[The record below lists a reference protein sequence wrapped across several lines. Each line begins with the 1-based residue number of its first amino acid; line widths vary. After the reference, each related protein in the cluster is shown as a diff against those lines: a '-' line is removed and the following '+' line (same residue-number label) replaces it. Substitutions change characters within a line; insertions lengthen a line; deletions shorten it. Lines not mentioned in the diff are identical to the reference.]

1 MKKDREIRVRVTEST
16 WQKWHE
22 IVYRQKYVMGIAKS
36 EETIF
41 LRAIDALE
49 TSLAGIKKEDV

>member
-1 MKKDREIRVRVTEST
+1 VRKDREIRLRVTEAT

-22 IVYRQKYVMGIAKS
+22 IVYREKYVMGTAKS
-36 EETIF
+36 EETVF

-49 TSLAGIKKEDV
+49 TSLLKKG